1 MLEAVFL
8 APSAARGHEVVCPPA
23 AERERRSNPG
33 ARAGSASLALGPA
46 DKLAPLRAKR
56 PDLGDLAQRETVRL
70 LLEGAGFHSTKSSS
84 GTMDRKRGPR
94 NF

>member
-23 AERERRSNPG
+23 AERERRSNPRG
-33 ARAGSASLALGPA
+33 RAGSASLALGPA

-56 PDLGDLAQRETVRL
+56 PDLGDLAQRETPARRGRIPQHEVFIWDCGQ
-70 LLEGAGFHSTKSSS
+70 EAGA
-84 GTMDRKRGPR
+84 
-94 NF
+94 